1 MSSQSVEETAISEK
15 PERRYD
21 IDWLRLMAVFLL
33 FFFHTARIFTP
44 DEDFYAH
51 NDVTSKLLD
60 RLFIDPVWPWHM
72 SLFFLLAGAST
83 WYALRKRSGGQY
95 TKERFKRLF
104 IPFIFGLFV
113 LIAPQSYLGLLS
125 HSDQSISYFEWYPD
139 FFQLQA
145 DDEDGYFLGGHTWG
159 HLWFIAHLFFYSLL
173 ALPLFL
179 FFKRETGKR
188 FLSRLARAFTWPGVI
203 FLFPVLLLLMNEGPD
218 IAGGRPLFYIT
229 FFIYGYIIMSD
240 SRFWEVIDRYRF
252 ISIVLGPVI
261 LAVFLIL
268 VYTKTWPESILDTWK
283 WDVIIGYIEC
293 FAPWFIILGCLAW
306 GKRLLNFTN
315 GFLKYF
321 AEGAY
326 ALYILH
332 QTIIII
338 IGYFVIQTDMAVGFK
353 YVIILAASFV
363 STVLVYDLL
372 IRRNNISRF
381 LFGMKSKG

>member
-1 MSSQSVEETAISEK
+1 MQPQIAEETAVSIK

-44 DEDFYAH
+44 DEEFYAH
-51 NDVTSKLLD
+51 NDVTSNFLD

-83 WYALRKRSGGQY
+83 FYALRKRSGGQY
-95 TKERFKRLF
+95 TRERFKRLF

-113 LIAPQSYLGLLS
+113 LIAPQSYLGLMG
-125 HSDQSISYFEWYPD
+125 HSDYSGSYFEWYPD
-139 FFQLQA
+139 FFHLQS

-159 HLWFIAHLFFYSLL
+159 HLWFIIHLFIYSLL

-179 FFKRETGKR
+179 FFKREIGRR
-188 FLSRLARAFTWPGVI
+188 FLNWLARAFTWPGVI
-203 FLFPVLLLLMNEGPD
+203 FLFPALLVLMNEGPD

-240 SRFWEVIDRYRF
+240 LRFWETIDKYRF
-252 ISIVLGPVI
+252 ASIILGPVV
-261 LAVFLIL
+261 LATFLIL
-268 VYTKTWPESILDTWK
+268 DTTKSWPGWIVDNWSFDI
-283 WDVIIGYIEC
+283 IIGYWDC
-293 FAPWFIILGCLAW
+293 FAPWFIILACLAW
-306 GKRLLNFTN
+306 GKRFLNFTN

-332 QTIIII
+332 QTIIVI
-338 IGYFVIQTDMAVGFK
+338 IGYFVVQSDMAVGFK
-353 YVIILAASFV
+353 YVIILAASFA
-363 STVLVYDLL
+363 STILVYDLL

-381 LFGMKSKG
+381 LFGMRAK